1 MYLQTALLFPC
12 TVYFV
17 KKKKKKKKDWV
28 AGNRDISTA
37 IL

>member
-17 KKKKKKKKDWV
+17 KKKKKKKDWV